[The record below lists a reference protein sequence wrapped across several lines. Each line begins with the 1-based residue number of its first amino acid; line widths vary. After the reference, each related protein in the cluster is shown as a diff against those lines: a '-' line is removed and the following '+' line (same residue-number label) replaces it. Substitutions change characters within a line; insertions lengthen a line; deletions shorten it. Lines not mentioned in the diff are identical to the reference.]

1 MVLLLFSYLIIIANL
16 VFFGV
21 GILNDIGVVGAI
33 AGGLMAIGSDT
44 VIIFM
49 AIIIGTGLVVHQS
62 RFSILYFMLAAIV
75 GAAAVHYFL
84 GTTKLIVDI
93 IRVDVLLIIPA
104 LIVIVTSFF
113 IPKTKSKIKYVELPI
128 HKPIRIIILLA
139 AATVSFLVLFIS
151 NQNINHTLFGKYI
164 SRPILYPMYLTRG
177 ITWCEET
184 CKTVRER
191 DLYSSGKITK
201 KELNKKIKSGEI
213 KVKYDVMHFGNRK
226 QGQWIAHTI
235 VFFIF
240 MTFVWK
246 LRFCIAYVITT
257 PMFTPKQ
264 KPTKSD
270 FNLAKTIKNFIK
282 KI

>member
-1 MVLLLFSYLIIIANL
+1 
-16 VFFGV
+16 
-21 GILNDIGVVGAI
+21 
-33 AGGLMAIGSDT
+33 
-44 VIIFM
+44 
-49 AIIIGTGLVVHQS
+49 
-62 RFSILYFMLAAIV
+62 
-75 GAAAVHYFL
+75 
-84 GTTKLIVDI
+84 
-93 IRVDVLLIIPA
+93 
-104 LIVIVTSFF
+104 
-113 IPKTKSKIKYVELPI
+113 
-128 HKPIRIIILLA
+128 
-139 AATVSFLVLFIS
+139 
-151 NQNINHTLFGKYI
+151 
-164 SRPILYPMYLTRG
+164 MYLTRG

>member
-1 MVLLLFSYLIIIANL
+1 MVLLIFSYLIIIANL

-226 QGQWIAHTI
+226 QGQWIVHTI